1 MGIVLMISIGLHEY
15 AHARSSYKL
24 GDPTPRLQGRLTLNP
39 LKHLSLLWFFAIFFI
54 WFWWGKPV
62 QVNPSYYKNPFRDEL
77 ITALA
82 GPLMNFFLAIF
93 GCLMLFSYSKLSGI
107 TWAQMINHDFF
118 DLVNLF
124 WFYFIR
130 INIAL
135 GVFNL
140 IPLYPLDGYR
150 LVGIFSKDAYNRMRR
165 NATLITIWFLLL
177 MILPISIIPNFIG
190 WITNKILDT
199 FFMIFNLIFY

>member
-1 MGIVLMISIGLHEY
+1 
-15 AHARSSYKL
+15 
-24 GDPTPRLQGRLTLNP
+24 
-39 LKHLSLLWFFAIFFI
+39 
-54 WFWWGKPV
+54 
-62 QVNPSYYKNPFRDEL
+62 
-77 ITALA
+77 
-82 GPLMNFFLAIF
+82 
-93 GCLMLFSYSKLSGI
+93 
-107 TWAQMINHDFF
+107 MINHDFF

-165 NATLITIWFLLL
+165 NATLITI
-177 MILPISIIPNFIG
+177 
-190 WITNKILDT
+190 
-199 FFMIFNLIFY
+199 